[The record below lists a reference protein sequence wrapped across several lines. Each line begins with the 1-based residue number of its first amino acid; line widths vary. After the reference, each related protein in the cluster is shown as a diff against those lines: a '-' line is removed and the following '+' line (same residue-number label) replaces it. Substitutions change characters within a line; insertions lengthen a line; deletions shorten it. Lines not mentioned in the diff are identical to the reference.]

1 MDKLLEVS
9 LGIVT
14 SVGGYLEIG
23 SIATSA
29 QAGAAFGFQLLWAL
43 VLGTLCIIV
52 LVEMSGR
59 FAAVSHHTIAD
70 AMRERFGFNF
80 FLLPLTVTV
89 LLNLMVLSAEIG
101 GVALAGEFATGIGH
115 QWWAVPVGIVVW
127 LLLWKGTFGLIEK
140 GVALLGLVTLVFV
153 VAAVKLGPDWKDLLR
168 SAVPSLPQHDS
179 ARYWFLAASI
189 LGATI
194 SPYLFLFYS
203 SGAIEDHWNESYLW
217 ANRAIAGIGMT
228 FGGVISAS
236 TLVIAALLMPPSGIR
251 DVNDYHQLPLL
262 LTKVFGFWGLVLF
275 IASLAI
281 ACLGAALEIALQ
293 QAYLVAQGFG
303 WNWGKN
309 LMPEAAPAF
318 SLVYTLS
325 VIIAVV
331 PMVLGV
337 DPLNLTVFSM
347 ALTAASLPLTILPF
361 IFIMNDKRFVKQ
373 HTNGRLGNIAIMAI
387 IALGFVLAIATIPL
401 EIVSGG

>member
-1 MDKLLEVS
+1 MKKLLEIS

-23 SIATSA
+23 SIATAA
-29 QAGAAFGFQLLWAL
+29 QAGAAFGYQLLWVL

-70 AMRERFGFNF
+70 AIRERFGFNF
-80 FLLPLTVTV
+80 FLFPLIVTV
-89 LLNLMVLSAEIG
+89 LLNIMVLSAEIG
-101 GVALAGEFATGIGH
+101 GVAVAGEFATGIGY
-115 QWWAVPVGIVVW
+115 QWWAIPVGIVVW

-153 VAAVKLGPDWKDLLR
+153 FAAVRLGPDWQGVLH
-168 SAVPSLPQHDS
+168 SMVPSLPEHDG
-179 ARYWFLAASI
+179 ARYWFIAASI

-203 SGAIEDHWNESYLW
+203 SGAIEDEWDESYLW
-217 ANRAIAGIGMT
+217 ANRAIAGFGMI

-236 TLVIAALLMPPSGIR
+236 VLIVAALVFRPAGIG
-251 DVNDYHQLPLL
+251 DITDYHQLPLL
-262 LTKVFGFWGLVLF
+262 LTAAFGFWGLVLF
-275 IASLAI
+275 IAALAI

-303 WNWGKN
+303 WNWGKD
-309 LMPEAAPAF
+309 LLPEKAPGF
-318 SLVYTLS
+318 SMVYTVS
-325 VIIAVV
+325 VGLAVI
-331 PMVLGV
+331 PMVVGV
-337 DPLNLTVFSM
+337 DPLKLTVFAM

-361 IFIMNDKRFVKQ
+361 IFLMNDERFVKQ
-373 HTNGRLGNIAIMAI
+373 HTNGRLGNLAILSI
-387 IALGFVLAIATIPL
+387 IALGFVLAVVTIPL
-401 EIVSGG
+401 QIFGG